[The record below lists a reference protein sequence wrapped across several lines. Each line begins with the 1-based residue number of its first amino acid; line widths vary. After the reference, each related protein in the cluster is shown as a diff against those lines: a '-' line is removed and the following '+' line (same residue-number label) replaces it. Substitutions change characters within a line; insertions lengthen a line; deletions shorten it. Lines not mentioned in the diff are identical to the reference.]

1 MWLKVVWLTE
11 IVEIYAASV
20 AHRAH
25 GAIQITHTVWVLDF
39 YHSRAHIPEHHRR
52 QRASDRLTSIDH
64 HDAIQRPSASGP

>member
-39 YHSRAHIPEHHRR
+39 YHSRA
-52 QRASDRLTSIDH
+52 
-64 HDAIQRPSASGP
+64 